1 MTAFFRKIFSGRLF
15 SYLEILKILTDSL
28 WNHFSF
34 WLLIVLLLVRE
45 RLLKFWFQLFNLF
58 IANFA
63 KVLLRHI
70 VPEGGMS
77 CWSRYW
83 SSSKIFFFLNF
94 FCITSIHLLFLLL
107 LNFWFISLPFES
119 LNKFCFLNETHYWV
133 SSNIIVN
140 IVFVPGFGRA
150 SLIS

>member
-15 SYLEILKILTDSL
+15 SYLEILNFLTISL
-28 WNHFSF
+28 LNHFCF
-34 WLLIVLLLVRE
+34 WLLMVFLLVRE

-58 IANFA
+58 EPNFA
-63 KVLLRHI
+63 KVLWRHI

-83 SSSKIFFFLNF
+83 SSLKLFFFLNF
-94 FCITSIHLLFLLL
+94 FCIASIHLLFLLV

-119 LNKFCFLNETHYWV
+119 LNKFCFLIETHYCV

-140 IVFVPGFGRA
+140 IVFVPGFVSA